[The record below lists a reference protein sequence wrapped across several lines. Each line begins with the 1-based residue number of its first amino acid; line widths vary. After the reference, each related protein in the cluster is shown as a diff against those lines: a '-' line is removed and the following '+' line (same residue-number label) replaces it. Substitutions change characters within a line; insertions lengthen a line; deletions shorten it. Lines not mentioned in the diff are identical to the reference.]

1 MTRRSWMLALAAAAL
16 FGATGAAIAQEVAL
30 KRTQKSGEK
39 LTWEFSVKGMVA
51 GAEFTVNGH
60 TTEEVLSTSPTDGY
74 RVKVSDKDVKV
85 TVMGQP
91 QDQPVQEPTE
101 VQRDP
106 RGRLLDNKGPAN
118 NVFPPEVL
126 KTMLQLGE
134 VVLPEKAVKV
144 GDEWKAEYDNLLS
157 GAGRYSVS
165 YTLLAVEKIEGEDA
179 WKIGQKAEVA
189 GAAGAIKDNTVYWLS
204 GKDGA
209 LLKRE
214 SKKTGVPTPVGDM
227 SWNEMVS
234 RTR

>member
-1 MTRRSWMLALAAAAL
+1 MLALAAAAL
-16 FGATGAAIAQEVAL
+16 FGATGVAIAQEVAL
-30 KRTQKSGEK
+30 KRTQKTGEK

-51 GAEFTVNGH
+51 GAEFTVNGQ
-60 TTEEVLSTSPTDGY
+60 TIEEVVSTSPTDGY
-74 RVKVSDKDVKV
+74 RVKVTDKDVKV
-85 TVMGQP
+85 TVMGQA

-106 RGRLLDNKGPAN
+106 KGRLLDTKGPAN
-118 NVFPPEVL
+118 NVFPPEVM

-134 VVLPEKAVKV
+134 VVLPDKAVKV

-157 GAGRYSVS
+157 GAGKYSVS
-165 YTLLAVEKIEGEDA
+165 YTLLAVEKVEGEDA
-179 WKIGQKAEVA
+179 WKIGQKAEVS
-189 GAAGAIKDNTVYWLS
+189 GAAGAIKDDTVYWLS

-214 SKKTGVPTPVGDM
+214 SNKTGVPTPVGAM
-227 SWNEMVS
+227 SWIEKIS